1 MDVLDRVAEPGRDLL
16 SRVDTMLAAGGAP
29 PDHPVWP
36 LLRRVGALPGDVLDA
51 FCALAP
57 ERVTAAGDAVR
68 GRAEAYVEEQAD
80 LAAAVAATAWEGDS
94 AAAFGQRWASLGG
107 YLGGYPGGEVTA
119 GGQSLAGRL
128 AATASY
134 LDEVAGWMRSARRDL
149 AHEVAT
155 ALGSMEAVRV
165 RAPATSAQG
174 QPGRAGSAAATI
186 GAVVLAVADRQA
198 GAAEEV
204 LERWADR
211 LTDLPFRPSTD
222 PVGRTGTTT
231 RAAV

>member
-1 MDVLDRVAEPGRDLL
+1 MMDVLDRIAGPGRDLL
-16 SRVDTMLAAGGAP
+16 SRVDTMLAAGGGP

-36 LLRRVGALPGDVLDA
+36 LLRRVGALPGDVLAA

-57 ERVTAAGDAVR
+57 EQVTAAGNAVR
-68 GRAEAYVEEQAD
+68 GRAEAYVEERDD
-80 LAAAVAATAWEGDS
+80 LAASVAATTWEGGS
-94 AAAFGQRWASLGG
+94 AASFGQRWASLGG
-107 YLGGYPGGEVTA
+107 YLGADVAPDA
-119 GGQSLAGRL
+119 QSLAGRL

-134 LDEVAGWMRSARRDL
+134 LEEVAGWMRSARRDL
-149 AHEVAT
+149 AYEVAT

-165 RAPATSAQG
+165 RTPAPAAPG
-174 QPGRAGSAAATI
+174 QPDRAGPAAATI

-222 PVGRTGTTT
+222 PVGRTGTAT

>member
-1 MDVLDRVAEPGRDLL
+1 MDVLDRVAEPGRELL
-16 SRVDTMLAAGGAP
+16 SRVDTMLAAGGGP

-57 ERVTAAGDAVR
+57 DRLTAAGNAVR
-68 GRAEAYVEEQAD
+68 GRAEAYVEERAD
-80 LAAAVAATAWEGDS
+80 LATAVAATTWEGDS

-107 YLGGYPGGEVTA
+107 YLGA
-119 GGQSLAGRL
+119 DASSGGQSLAGRL

-155 ALGSMEAVRV
+155 ALGSMEAVQV
-165 RAPATSAQG
+165 RAPAPAA
-174 QPGRAGSAAATI
+174 PGRPDRAGPAAATI

-211 LTDLPFRPSTD
+211 LTDLPFRPSND

>member
-1 MDVLDRVAEPGRDLL
+1 MDVLDRIAGPGRDLL
-16 SRVDTMLAAGGAP
+16 SRVDSVLSAGGAP
-29 PDHPVWP
+29 ADHPVWP
-36 LLRRVGALPGDVLDA
+36 LMRRVGALPGDVLAA

-57 ERVTAAGDAVR
+57 EQVTAAGHAVR
-68 GRAEAYVEEQAD
+68 GRAEAYVEERAD
-80 LAAAVAATAWEGDS
+80 LAAAVAATTWEGDS
-94 AAAFGQRWASLGG
+94 AAAFSQRWAALGG
-107 YLGGYPGGEVTA
+107 HLGGEVA
-119 GGQSLAGRL
+119 PDAPGLAGRL
-128 AATASY
+128 AATAGY
-134 LDEVAGWMRSARRDL
+134 LDDVAAWMRSARRDL

-165 RAPATSAQG
+165 CAPATGGPAR
-174 QPGRAGSAAATI
+174 PDRAGPAAATI

-204 LERWADR
+204 LERWAGR
-211 LTDLPFRPSTD
+211 LTDLPFQPSSD

>member
-1 MDVLDRVAEPGRDLL
+1 MDVLDRIAVPGRDLL
-16 SRVDTMLAAGGAP
+16 SRVDAVLAAGGAP
-29 PDHPVWP
+29 ADHPVWP
-36 LLRRVGALPGDVLDA
+36 LMRRVGALPGDVLDA

-57 ERVTAAGDAVR
+57 EQITATGRAVR
-68 GRAEAYVEEQAD
+68 GRAGAYVEERAD
-80 LAAAVAATAWEGDS
+80 LAAAVAATTWEGDS
-94 AAAFGQRWASLGG
+94 ATAFNQRWAALGG
-107 YLGGYPGGEVTA
+107 HIGSEVAPDAPG
-119 GGQSLAGRL
+119 LAGRL

-134 LDEVAGWMRSARRDL
+134 LDDVAGWMRSARRDL

-165 RAPATSAQG
+165 RAPATG
-174 QPGRAGSAAATI
+174 DPVRPDRAGPAAATI

-204 LERWADR
+204 LERWAGR

>member
-1 MDVLDRVAEPGRDLL
+1 MVDVLDRVAGPGRELL
-16 SRVDTMLAAGGAP
+16 SRVDSVLSAGGAP
-29 PDHPVWP
+29 ADHPVWP
-36 LLRRVGALPGDVLDA
+36 LMRRVGALPGDVLVA

-57 ERVTAAGDAVR
+57 AELTAAGVAVR
-68 GRAEAYVEEQAD
+68 GRAEAYVEERAD
-80 LAAAVAATAWEGDS
+80 LSAAVAATTWEGS
-94 AAAFGQRWASLGG
+94 AAAAFGQRWASLGAH
-107 YLGGYPGGEVTA
+107 LGGEVSA
-119 GGQSLAGRL
+119 DAPGLAGRL

-165 RAPATSAQG
+165 RAPATGDQG
-174 QPGRAGSAAATI
+174 RSVQAGPAAATI

-204 LERWADR
+204 LERWAGR
-211 LTDLPFRPSTD
+211 LTDLPYRPSTD
-222 PVGRTGTTT
+222 PVGRAGATT

>member
-1 MDVLDRVAEPGRDLL
+1 MDVLDRVAVPGRDLL
-16 SRVDTMLAAGGAP
+16 TRVDTVLSAGGAP
-29 PDHPVWP
+29 ADHPVWP
-36 LLRRVGALPGDVLDA
+36 LMRRVGALPGDVLDA

-57 ERVTAAGDAVR
+57 EQITAARDAVR
-68 GRAEAYVEEQAD
+68 GRAGAYVEERAD
-80 LAAAVAATAWEGDS
+80 LAAAVAATTWEGAS
-94 AAAFGQRWASLGG
+94 AEAFTERWAALGG
-107 YLGGYPGGEVTA
+107 HLGAEVSPDAPG
-119 GGQSLAGRL
+119 LAGRL

-134 LDEVAGWMRSARRDL
+134 LDDVAGWMRSARRDL

-165 RAPATSAQG
+165 KAPATGG
-174 QPGRAGSAAATI
+174 QARPDRAGSAAATI

-204 LERWADR
+204 LERWAAR

-222 PVGRTGTTT
+222 PVGRTGTAT
-231 RAAV
+231 RTAV

>member
-1 MDVLDRVAEPGRDLL
+1 MDVLDRVAEPGRELL

-29 PDHPVWP
+29 ADHPVWP

-68 GRAEAYVEEQAD
+68 ARAGAYVEERAD
-80 LAAAVAATAWEGDS
+80 LAAAVAATTWEGDS
-94 AAAFGQRWASLGG
+94 AAAFGQRWEALGG
-107 YLGGYPGGEVTA
+107 HLGGDVAPDAPG
-119 GGQSLAGRL
+119 LAGRL

-134 LDEVAGWMRSARRDL
+134 LDDVAGWMRSARRDL

-165 RAPATSAQG
+165 RAPS
-174 QPGRAGSAAATI
+174 PGAPDRPDRAGPAAATI

-204 LERWADR
+204 LERWAGR
-211 LTDLPFRPSTD
+211 LTDLPFRPATD
-222 PVGRTGTTT
+222 PIGRTGTAT

>member
-29 PDHPVWP
+29 SDHPVWP

-57 ERVTAAGDAVR
+57 EQVTAAGDAVR
-68 GRAEAYVEEQAD
+68 GRAGAYVEERAD

-107 YLGGYPGGEVTA
+107 YLGGEVTA
-119 GGQSLAGRL
+119 GSQSLTGRL

-174 QPGRAGSAAATI
+174 QPDRAGSAAATI